1 MSHEGLQNIAKI
13 SSGSEL
19 TREQCL
25 IAVYWYCEHISL
37 RKKKAY
43 LLFRVRVFGDLLL
56 SLEDNIFAIFD
67 VITWS
72 LTLREERRLRVLE
85 KRMLKRVFRP
95 KRHEL
100 TGE

>member
-1 MSHEGLQNIAKI
+1 M
-13 SSGSEL
+13 
-19 TREQCL
+19 
-25 IAVYWYCEHISL
+25 
-37 RKKKAY
+37 
-43 LLFRVRVFGDLLL
+43 FRVRVFGDLLL